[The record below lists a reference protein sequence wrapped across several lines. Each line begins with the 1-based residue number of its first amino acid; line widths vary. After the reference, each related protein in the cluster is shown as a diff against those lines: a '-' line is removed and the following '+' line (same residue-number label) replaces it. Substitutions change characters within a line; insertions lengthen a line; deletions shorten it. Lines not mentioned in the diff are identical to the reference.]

1 MLRTKSQNTKSAS
14 NIVLKL
20 LGLLLLTGAAL
31 KGSQLLTEPMANSDI
46 WTNRAFLIFT
56 VEFEIALG
64 IWLLS
69 GLFKKT
75 AWLAVITCFSL
86 FSLITLYKGLT
97 GAASCGCFGSVHVNP
112 WITLTCIDLP
122 AVAALAIFRPKTIDF
137 RRPLA
142 FFTPR
147 PGVIRFAV
155 VLLLGLNAACV
166 STVILVLNEPALVT
180 SRYEILE
187 PAEWPGKQLPILD
200 HIDIR
205 DKLSEGNW
213 LVLLYH
219 HDCPDCATAIPQY
232 EQIARDLKGNEDFLQ
247 IAFIAVPPYGKAP
260 ISPDTPATLG
270 KMDKSKEWFV
280 TTPTVALIT
289 RGRVKRAWEEE
300 APTFETIIN
309 SMATAMSKNIR
320 SDETTID

>member
-14 NIVLKL
+14 NIVLKS
-20 LGLLLLTGAAL
+20 LGLLLLTAAAL

-69 GLFKKT
+69 GLFKKA

-122 AVAALAIFRPKTIDF
+122 AVATLSIFRPKNLDF

-142 FFTPR
+142 FFTPQ
-147 PGVIRFAV
+147 PGLIRFAA
-155 VLLLGLNAACV
+155 VLLLALNAACV
-166 STVILVLNEPALVT
+166 STVILALNEPAMVT
-180 SRYEILE
+180 NEYEVIE
-187 PAEWPGKQLPILD
+187 PETWVGKELPILD
-200 HIDIR
+200 HIDIGEQL
-205 DKLSEGNW
+205 KTGNW
-213 LVLLYH
+213 LVVFYRY
-219 HDCPDCATAIPQY
+219 DCPHCITALPSC
-232 EQIARDLKGNEDFLQ
+232 EFLARACED
-247 IAFIAVPPYGKAP
+247 IMSAAMICIPPYGECIADKCKA
-260 ISPDTPATLG
+260 SVLG
-270 KMDKSKEWFV
+270 KLSDAKTWYSDSSLPLCV
-280 TTPTVALIT
+280 LSVN
-289 RGRVKRAWEEE
+289 GRVKELWE
-300 APTFETIIN
+300 AKVPTREDIECILHGLKGEQVSH
-309 SMATAMSKNIR
+309 SM
-320 SDETTID
+320 